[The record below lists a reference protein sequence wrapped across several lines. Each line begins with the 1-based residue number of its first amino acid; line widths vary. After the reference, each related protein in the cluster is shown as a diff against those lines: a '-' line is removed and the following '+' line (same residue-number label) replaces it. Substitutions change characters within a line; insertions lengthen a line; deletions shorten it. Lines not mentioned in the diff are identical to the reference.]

1 MPVLESWMIVLP
13 LCTALGCLFGSFT
26 FRHFAL
32 GSSAI
37 LFAGMAAGAAGA
49 QMPPAIRELGL
60 ALFIYSVGSETGG
73 GFLAAL
79 ARRGPK
85 LAAVCLATVTA
96 GFAAALLCGLC
107 FGLPPRRNRR
117 AVRRRAHLH
126 PRSGHGHG
134 RS

>member
-1 MPVLESWMIVLP
+1 MPVLESWMLVLP

-60 ALFIYSVGSETGG
+60 ALFIYSVGDSLPSSRAGG
-73 GFLAAL
+73 RNWPLSAS
-79 ARRGPK
+79 
-85 LAAVCLATVTA
+85 
-96 GFAAALLCGLC
+96 
-107 FGLPPRRNRR
+107 PP
-117 AVRRRAHLH
+117 
-126 PRSGHGHG
+126 
-134 RS
+134 